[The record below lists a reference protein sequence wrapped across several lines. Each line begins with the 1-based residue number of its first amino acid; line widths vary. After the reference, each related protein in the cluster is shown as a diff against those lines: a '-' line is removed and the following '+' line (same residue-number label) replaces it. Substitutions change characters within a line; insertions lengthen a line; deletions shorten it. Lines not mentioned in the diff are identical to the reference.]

1 MSAIDE
7 SSIYDSI
14 PKHAR
19 HIAKSAKRRLAEL
32 KTSKEPVGLSTGFR
46 TLDDVGV
53 RLVDGEL
60 VVIAARPG
68 MGKSSIA
75 LQIARNVADVMTK
88 QNRCVFIYSC
98 EMTEEKVLLRMASSV
113 AKVNMQM
120 LSLGKASDDDFD
132 KMEAELDAVSQYSI
146 TINDSTS
153 PDTSRIAAEMSDMRE
168 AGNPVGLLVIDYLE
182 LLADTVANKYS
193 TETEKVGKIVTRLKA
208 IAKKFRIPVILVS
221 QVAREVDNSANKI
234 PLVSNMSGSRWIEAT
249 ADKLIT
255 LMRPEYYLLQGST
268 SACELTTDSSGVVY
282 VSVLKNRDGKDKFTV
297 RMGWEDTTTSVYDLH
312 YSIKKYVRDLSAK
325 KPEVVLDTI

>member
-19 HIAKSAKRRLAEL
+19 HIAKAAKRRLAEL
-32 KTSKEPVGLSTGFR
+32 RMQGEPVGLSTGFR
-46 TLDDVGV
+46 TLDDAGI
-53 RLVDGEL
+53 RLVEGEL
-60 VVIAARPG
+60 IVIAARPG

-75 LQIARNVADVMTK
+75 LQIARNVASSVASQGK
-88 QNRCVFIYSC
+88 GVFIYSC
-98 EMTEEKVLLRMASSV
+98 EMTEENVLLRMASSI

-120 LSLGKASDDDFD
+120 LKLGKSSDDDFGRL
-132 KMEAELDAVSQYSI
+132 ESELDEISKFNI

-182 LLADTVANKYS
+182 LLGDTIASKYS
-193 TETEKVGKIVTRLKA
+193 TETEKIGKIVTRLKA
-208 IAKKFRIPVILVS
+208 IAKKFRVPVILVS
-221 QVAREVDNSANKI
+221 QVAREVDSSMNKM

-268 SACELTTDSSGVVY
+268 AACELTSDSSGVVY
-282 VSVLKNRDGKDKFTV
+282 VSLLKNRDGKDKFTV

-312 YSIKKYVRDLSAK
+312 PSIKKYVRDLSAK
-325 KPEVVLDTI
+325 KPSVILDII